1 MSLEDHILKETGVEP
16 VDCGTHPLFNANAEE
31 LHRSLACARDAIKQH
46 LAFKTFQRGLGVDTE
61 VAYGLIGLRDGAVMW
76 FEYQQRPCGS
86 STGCNERFQ
95 ARRAYLEDVLVIHDA
110 QGFHRFWWTDK
121 R

>member
-16 VDCGTHPLFNANAEE
+16 VDCGIHPLFNADPEA

-46 LAFKTFQRGLGVDTE
+46 LAFKTFHRGPGVDSE
-61 VAYGLIGLRDGAVMW
+61 GAFGLIGLRDGAVMW
-76 FEYQQRPCGS
+76 FDYDDHPCG
-86 STGCNERFQ
+86 NHERFQ
-95 ARRAYLEDVLVIHDA
+95 ARRAYIEDLLVIHDA
-110 QGFHRFWWTDK
+110 QGGHRFWWPNK